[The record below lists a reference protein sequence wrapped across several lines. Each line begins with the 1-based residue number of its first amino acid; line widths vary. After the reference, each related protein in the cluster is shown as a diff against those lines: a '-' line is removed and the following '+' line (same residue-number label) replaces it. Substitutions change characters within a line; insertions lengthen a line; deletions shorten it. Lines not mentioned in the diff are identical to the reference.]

1 MTRHRGRER
10 QEGRT
15 RGPKKI
21 KLSRRQIEDLIEDA
35 RNEGEDITLELLGQ
49 IRDLLFA
56 QLMVTTCP
64 NCEGTG
70 HDGSET
76 CKCRK
81 WAHNTLGAIHEVSK
95 AVDGDDED
103 DEDDVEGSGEG
114 SEGSRDDED
123 DDDEDPEDDEDDD

>member
-1 MTRHRGRER
+1 MTRHRG
-10 QEGRT
+10 

-70 HDGSET
+70 HDSNET

-81 WAHNTLGAIHEVSK
+81 WAHNTLGAVHEVSK

-103 DEDDVEGSGEG
+103 DEEGSGEG